1 MNNEQRECPPKL
13 CVMLI
18 RHDEQ
23 LKALASL
30 PNAVNEL
37 TAQLRV
43 ANARAT
49 TIAACIGVGGSILG
63 CVGTWFVMFLLTH

>member
-1 MNNEQRECPPKL
+1 MNDEQRE
-13 CVMLI
+13 MLI

-43 ANARAT
+43 SNARAT
-49 TIAACIGVGGSILG
+49 TVAACIGVGGSILG
-63 CVGTWFVMFLLTH
+63 CIGTWVVMIRFAH